1 MKKTIKLLPLLMMM
15 TLGLSKNIYAQDKN
29 TVIRIAKLYIDSA
42 QLESYKA
49 ILQEEIEASVR
60 IESGVLSLYAV
71 ADKKNPTHIT
81 IFEIYANQEAYLAH
95 LKTPHFLKY
104 KTSTK
109 EMVKSLELMETT
121 PIALKAKRKL
131 RGINK

>member
-1 MKKTIKLLPLLMMM
+1 MKKIAKLLLIPMMI
-15 TLGLSKNIYAQDKN
+15 LGIAENIDAQDKN
-29 TVIRIAKLYIDSA
+29 AIIRIAKLRIDSA
-42 QLESYKA
+42 QLENYKA
-49 ILQEEIEASVR
+49 LLQEEIEVSVR

-71 ADKKNPTHIT
+71 ADKNNPSYIT
-81 IFEIYANQEAYLAH
+81 VFEIYANQEAYLAH

-104 KTSTK
+104 KTLTK
-109 EMVKSLELMETT
+109 EMIKSLELIETV

>member
-1 MKKTIKLLPLLMMM
+1 MKKTIKLLPILMMM

-29 TVIRIAKLYIDSA
+29 AVIRIAKLYIDSA

-49 ILQEEIEASVR
+49 LLQEEIEASVR

-71 ADKKNPTHIT
+71 ADKNNPTHIT
-81 IFEIYANQEAYLAH
+81 VFEIYANQEAYLAH
-95 LKTPHFLKY
+95 IKTPHFLKY

-109 EMVKSLELMETT
+109 EMVKSLELMETV

>member
-1 MKKTIKLLPLLMMM
+1 MMM

-29 TVIRIAKLYIDSA
+29 AVIRIAKLYIDSA

-49 ILQEEIEASVR
+49 LLQEEIEASVR

-71 ADKKNPTHIT
+71 ADKNNPTHIT
-81 IFEIYANQEAYLAH
+81 VFEIYANQEAYLAH
-95 LKTPHFLKY
+95 IKTPHFLKY

-109 EMVKSLELMETT
+109 EMVKSLELMETV

>member
-1 MKKTIKLLPLLMMM
+1 MKKTIKLLTLLMMM
-15 TLGLSKNIYAQDKN
+15 TFGISKNMYAQDKN
-29 TVIRIAKLYIDSA
+29 AVIRIAKLYIDST
-42 QLESYKA
+42 QLENYKA

-71 ADKKNPTHIT
+71 ADKNNPTHIT
-81 IFEIYANQEAYLAH
+81 VFEIYANQEAYLAH

-104 KTSTK
+104 KTSTNG
-109 EMVKSLELMETT
+109 MVKSLELMETI